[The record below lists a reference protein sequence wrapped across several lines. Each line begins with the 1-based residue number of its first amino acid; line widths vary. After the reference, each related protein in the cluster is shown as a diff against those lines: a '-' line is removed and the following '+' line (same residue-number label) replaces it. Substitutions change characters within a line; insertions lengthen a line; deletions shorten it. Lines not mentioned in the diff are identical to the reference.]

1 MEDYIHPIFRW
12 LHIFA
17 GVMWIG
23 LLYFF
28 NFVNAPFAGT
38 MDGDTKKK
46 VVPEL
51 MPRALYWFR
60 MGAAWTWFTGLILL
74 YLVFWSGSLA
84 MGSGDNM
91 MSDGVVNVWTHVMIT
106 FTFLAVFVYDFLYKS
121 PLAKNVRLVTVVALV
136 VMLVT
141 VVEFT

>member
-1 MEDYIHPIFRW
+1 MEDYLHPIFRW

-38 MDGDTKKK
+38 IDGDTKKK

-106 FTFLAVFVYDFLYKS
+106 FTFLSVFFFQKVIL
-121 PLAKNVRLVTVVALV
+121 
-136 VMLVT
+136 
-141 VVEFT
+141 